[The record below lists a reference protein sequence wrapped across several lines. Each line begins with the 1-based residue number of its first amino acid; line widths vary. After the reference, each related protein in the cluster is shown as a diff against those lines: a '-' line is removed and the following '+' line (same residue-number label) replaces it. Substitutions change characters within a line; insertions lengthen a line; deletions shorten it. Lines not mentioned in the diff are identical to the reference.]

1 MITLDDIINKLDV
14 YAPYKGRWIHRSSK
28 QIVCCHKSDETW
40 THMMIVDS
48 LRVICG
54 LVSVL
59 ALLKK
64 TPNHEDLLI
73 LNS

>member
-14 YAPYKGRWIHRSSK
+14 YAPYEGRWIQRSSK
-28 QIVCCHKSDETW
+28 QIVYCHKSDETW
-40 THMMIVDS
+40 THMKIVDS
-48 LRVICG
+48 LRVISG

-59 ALLKK
+59 AFLEK